1 MRNWQLPAQVGKPQ
15 RYEVVIE
22 NWLDTG
28 ETISSAVWSV
38 PAGVSV
44 SGQDITGNAISA
56 MLTASAAA
64 CPHTI
69 TIAVTTSGGSQ
80 RELQYGLIA
89 N

>member
-28 ETISSAVWSV
+28 EAISSAVWSV
-38 PAGVSV
+38 PAGVLV
-44 SGQDITGNAISA
+44 SGQDITGNAVSA
-56 MLTASAAA
+56 VLTANASG

-69 TIAVTTSGGSQ
+69 TITVTTSGGNQ
-80 RELQYGLIA
+80 RELKYGLIA